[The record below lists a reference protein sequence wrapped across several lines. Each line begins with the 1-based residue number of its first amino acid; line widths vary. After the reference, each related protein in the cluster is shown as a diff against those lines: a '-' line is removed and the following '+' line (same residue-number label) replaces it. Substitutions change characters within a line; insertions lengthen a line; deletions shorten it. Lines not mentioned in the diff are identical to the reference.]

1 MLDEIY
7 QTWQKLIAWDDKKMD
22 GSLPPYPS
30 EESRERILVLID
42 KLENA
47 IAWFKADGT
56 ME

>member
-1 MLDEIY
+1 MLDEIF

-30 EESRERILVLID
+30 EESRERILTLID

-47 IAWFKADGT
+47 IAWFAPDGT